1 MASGYTA
8 MKPEVEDEPKSWMT
22 GFKENKNKTKLW
34 HFLIVLDLAITSITA
49 IAYFSST
56 GNANREPIPPD
67 YGEFVS
73 AYNGARN
80 LTYEVSNTRC
90 HHP

>member
-8 MKPEVEDEPKSWMT
+8 MKPEVEEDEAKSWMT
-22 GFKENKNKTKLW
+22 GFKEPKNKTKLW

-56 GNANREPIPPD
+56 RNTTPEPIPPD
-67 YGEFVS
+67 YGTFI
-73 AYNGARN
+73 
-80 LTYEVSNTRC
+80 
-90 HHP
+90 PF